1 MVNVNLDTI
10 VDYLLQAPKIAK
22 EVAPMSWMFLDAPRD
37 GTLMLVWQALSQ
49 LHTRSASDGYVW
61 ADPEQA
67 FSQEH
72 KGYVSTNAVQT
83 EITNTH

>member
-49 LHTRSASDGYVW
+49 LGTRSASDGYVW

-72 KGYVSTNAVQT
+72 KGYVSGNA
-83 EITNTH
+83 THNREYSLT